1 MSVFANGRSILHKG
15 DGGVQT
21 CPIPD
26 VCKTPSPGGPV
37 PIPYVNV
44 ANDSDLAK
52 GAKKVKVE
60 GKMPAIK
67 GAELSMS
74 TGDEAGSAG
83 GGVVS
88 SKIKGKLTW
97 AMCSMDVKFEGQGV
111 IRFLEICLHNGNNSN
126 TGGNAALGTASP
138 GLAYGDDSDC
148 QVCGKKGGHPLPAD
162 KPRKKK
168 EKRADSQKKAE
179 VAYRNSPPDRDGS
192 GYMIGVLIAKD
203 SRGNRVTLRACSG
216 RPPAGFLPIPEPQLN
231 LLSKLRKGDTLTT
244 VGERRVRLK
253 RKPGFDSTPPGNCA
267 APKLI
272 QAAIEQGLTPLAMT
286 EFWRGPTLGPYRDAN
301 HAASCSTC
309 KRILPALLCP
319 EPPPKNNPNEV
330 YVVD

>member
-37 PIPYVNV
+37 PLPYVNV
-44 ANDSDLAK
+44 ASDGDLAK

-60 GKMPAIK
+60 GQMPAIQ

-74 TGDEAGSAG
+74 SGDEAGSAG

-97 AMCSMDVKFEGQGV
+97 AACSMDVKFEGKGV

-126 TGGNAALGTASP
+126 TGGNAALGKPSP
-138 GLAYGDDSDC
+138 GLAYGDDADC
-148 QVCGKKGGHPLPAD
+148 PVCSKKGGHPIPAT
-162 KPRKKK
+162 KPKSKTDD
-168 EKRADSQKKAE
+168 RADSQNKAK
-179 VAYRNSPPDRDGS
+179 VAYRNSPEARENGR
-192 GYMIGVLIAKD
+192 GYMAGVLIAKD
-203 SRGNRVTLRACSG
+203 KQGKRVTLRACSG
-216 RPPAGFLPIPEPQLN
+216 GPPAGFLPIPDPQLQ
-231 LLSKLRKGDTLTT
+231 L
-244 VGERRVRLK
+244 VGEEKMKTLGGRTVALQAAET
-253 RKPGFDSTPPGNCA
+253 DSTAPGNCA

-272 QAAIEQGLTPLAMT
+272 QAAIRQGLTPLAMT
-286 EFWRGPTLGPYRDAN
+286 EFWRGPAAGPYSDGN
-301 HAASCSTC
+301 HAASCTTC
-309 KRILPALLCP
+309 QRILPALLCP
-319 EPPPKNNPNEV
+319 EPPPKNNPDQV
-330 YVVD
+330 YVVS